1 MFERRL
7 KIYLLIL
14 AAGVCGLLCRAAQL
28 QFFQRDYWRHEAA
41 DTLRKVRYLDTDR
54 GPILDCKGRELAA
67 DRPCVDACVDY
78 RAIIYPADPKW
89 LSSIAANRVKARLGD
104 AWSHTPRKQR
114 DKLRDDEIPRVQ
126 DDINAMWGKLAEVS
140 GRSREEIE
148 EDRQAIL
155 QRVSMRKKYIW
166 WHAYSRALKKGGG
179 DPDAGESTIEKLLA
193 GGDSDESAQ
202 IDKFS
207 VTVAEETQPHVIL
220 HAISLDVQNELGRHI
235 DRYPGLILRPGLHRY
250 YPYEDVAC
258 HVLGNL
264 GRVNREDLQNDPNK
278 HDPRRAYLPN
288 DDIGRGGLEWL
299 CEPAL
304 RGTLGRVTTTY
315 GEDASTTTE
324 PPVPGQA
331 VRTTID
337 IDLQQEI
344 QSFFA
349 SATLHGFVEG
359 RLQETERNAVLHGAA
374 VLLDVKTNRVLALV
388 SYPTYDLNHF
398 DEMYQ
403 KLHDDE
409 INDPLRD
416 RATESQLE
424 TGSTMKPLVGLGAI
438 TSGTIG
444 VNEGIECTGYL
455 ILPWNGHPHKY
466 TRMGRCWVASMFEKE
481 LGPTGVAHHP
491 VPFPHR
497 GHDGNP
503 DGFLTYSDALERS
516 CNVYFETVA
525 DRMGMDLLTDWMKR
539 FGLGRKTGIGIEEY
553 KGRVPGDAG
562 DNFGMQRRTNCFY
575 GGIGQGYVAATPIQM
590 ANVAA
595 TIARGGIW
603 MRPQLVMPEDKT
615 GKLPPVR
622 AGAFE
627 GPDVVDLHL
636 NPKAVA
642 ACRLG
647 MYNVVNAPAGTGKA
661 ARMDDLVLCAKTG
674 TAQAAKFKVPI
685 KDAKGQY
692 VLDENGKRTY
702 KEFAPSVPGHPNP
715 EVPWY
720 RGAGANNEKIDHSWM
735 IGFAPAD
742 DPKIAFAV
750 LVEYGGSGGGAA
762 ADVVKTAMEACI
774 AHGYLQAQSNAP
786 KPEEPPSQQASAAPA
801 RHAALPAGSEL
812 LTSEPETR

>member
-14 AAGVCGLLCRAAQL
+14 AAGVGGLLFRAAQL
-28 QFFQRDYWRHEAA
+28 QFFQRDYWRREAA
-41 DTLRKVRYLDTDR
+41 ETLKKVRWLDTDR
-54 GPILDCKGRELAA
+54 GPILDIKGRELAA

-78 RAIIYPADPKW
+78 RAITYPADPRW
-89 LSSIAANRVKARLGD
+89 LQGVAAGRVKARLGD
-104 AWSHTPRKQR
+104 AWSQTPRKQR
-114 DKLRDDEIPRVQ
+114 EKLRDAEVLRVQ
-126 DDINAMWGKLAEVS
+126 QDVNAMWDELARVS
-140 GRSREEIE
+140 AKSREEIE

-155 QRVSMRKKYIW
+155 QRVEIRKKYIW
-166 WHAYSRALKKGGG
+166 YHAWTRAQKKGDGAA
-179 DPDAGESTIEKLLA
+179 DTGESTIEKLLS
-193 GGDSDESAQ
+193 GDDDDDAAQ

-207 VTVAEETQPHVIL
+207 VTVAEETAPHVIL

-235 DRYPGLILRPGLHRY
+235 DKYPGLILRPGLHRY

-264 GRVNREDLQNDPNK
+264 GRVNREDLKADPNK
-278 HDPRRAYLPN
+278 KDPRRKYLPN
-288 DDIGRGGLEWL
+288 DDIGRAGLESL

-304 RGTLGRVTTTY
+304 RGALGCVTTTY
-315 GEDASTTTE
+315 GEDASSTTE

-344 QSFFA
+344 QTFFA
-349 SATLHGFVEG
+349 SATLHAFVEG
-359 RLQETERNAVLHGAA
+359 KLQEIDRNAVLHGAA
-374 VLLDVKTNRVLALV
+374 VLLDVKTNRVLAMV
-388 SYPTYDLNHF
+388 SYPTYDLNHL
-398 DEMYQ
+398 DEKYQ
-403 KLHDDE
+403 ALHDDE
-409 INDPLRD
+409 INEPLRD

-438 TSGTIG
+438 TTGVMG

-455 ILPWNGHPHKY
+455 ILPWNGKPHKY
-466 TRMGRCWVASMFEKE
+466 TRMGRCWVASMFETE
-481 LGPTGVAHHP
+481 LGPAGVAHHP
-491 VPFPHR
+491 VPYPHK

-525 DRMGMDLLTDWMKR
+525 DRMGIDRLTDWMRR
-539 FGLGRKTGIGIEEY
+539 FGLGRKTGVGIEEY
-553 KGRVPGDAG
+553 KGRVPGDAPE
-562 DNFGMQRRTNCFY
+562 NFGMQRRANCFY

-603 MRPQLVMPEDKT
+603 MRPQLVMPDDKT
-615 GKLPPVR
+615 GKLPSLR
-622 AGAFE
+622 AGAID

-636 NPKAVA
+636 DPKAVA
-642 ACRLG
+642 ACKLG
-647 MYNVVNAPAGTGKA
+647 MYNVVNSPAGTGKA
-661 ARMDDLVLCAKTG
+661 AHMDDLVLAAKTG
-674 TAQAAKFKVPI
+674 TAQAAKFKLLI
-685 KDAKGQY
+685 HDAEGHP
-692 VLDENGKRTY
+692 VLDAEGHRQY

-735 IGFAPAD
+735 IGFAPAN

-762 ADVVKTAMEACI
+762 ADVVKTAMESCI
-774 AHGYLQAQSNAP
+774 AHGYLQAQSNKP
-786 KPEEPPSQQASAAPA
+786 KPEEEQPQQASAAPA
-801 RHAALPAGSEL
+801 LHASSPAGSEL
-812 LTSEPETR
+812 LTSEPAAR

>member
-1 MFERRL
+1 
-7 KIYLLIL
+7 
-14 AAGVCGLLCRAAQL
+14 
-28 QFFQRDYWRHEAA
+28 
-41 DTLRKVRYLDTDR
+41 
-54 GPILDCKGRELAA
+54 
-67 DRPCVDACVDY
+67 
-78 RAIIYPADPKW
+78 
-89 LSSIAANRVKARLGD
+89 
-104 AWSHTPRKQR
+104 
-114 DKLRDDEIPRVQ
+114 
-126 DDINAMWGKLAEVS
+126 
-140 GRSREEIE
+140 
-148 EDRQAIL
+148 
-155 QRVSMRKKYIW
+155 MRKKYIW
-166 WHAYSRALKKGGG
+166 WHAYSRALKKGGADAA
-179 DPDAGESTIEKLLA
+179 DPGESTIEKLLS
-193 GGDSDESAQ
+193 GDGSDESAQ

-220 HAISLDVQNELGRHI
+220 HAITLDVQNELGRHI
-235 DRYPGLILRPGLHRY
+235 EKYTGLILRPGLHRY

-264 GRVNREDLQNDPNK
+264 GRVNRDDLQNDPNK

-288 DDIGRGGLEWL
+288 DDIGRGGLERL

-315 GEDASTTTE
+315 GEDASSTTE
-324 PPVPGQA
+324 PPVPGEA

-337 IDLQQEI
+337 VDLQEEI
-344 QSFFA
+344 QRFFA
-349 SATLHGFVEG
+349 SATLHGYVDG
-359 RLQETERNAVLHGAA
+359 KLQETEHDAVLHGAA

-403 KLHDDE
+403 ALHDDD

-438 TSGTIG
+438 TGGVMG

-455 ILPWNGHPHKY
+455 VLPRHGKY
-466 TRMGRCWVASMFEKE
+466 TRMGRCWVASMYEKE
-481 LGPTGVAHHP
+481 LGPAGVAHHP
-491 VPFPHR
+491 VPYPHK

-525 DRMGMDLLTDWMKR
+525 DRMGVNRLTDWMRR
-539 FGLGRKTGIGIEEY
+539 FGLGRKTDIGIEEY
-553 KGRVPGDAG
+553 KGYLPADAPMP
-562 DNFGMQRRTNCFY
+562 DRSTCFF

-595 TIARGGIW
+595 TIARGGMW
-603 MRPQLVMPEDKT
+603 MRPQLVMPEDKG
-615 GKLPPVR
+615 GKLPPLR
-622 AGAFE
+622 AGAVE
-627 GPDVVDLHL
+627 GPDLVDLHL
-636 NPKAVA
+636 DPKAVA

-674 TAQAAKFKVPI
+674 TAQAAKFKVLK
-685 KDAKGQY
+685 KDAKGQPL
-692 VLDENGKRTY
+692 LDENQHRQY

-774 AHGYLQAQSNAP
+774 AHGYLQPQSNMP
-786 KPEEPPSQQASAAPA
+786 KPEEQQPQQASAAPA
-801 RHAALPAGSEL
+801 PRATLPPGSEL
-812 LTSEPETR
+812 LTSEPVTR